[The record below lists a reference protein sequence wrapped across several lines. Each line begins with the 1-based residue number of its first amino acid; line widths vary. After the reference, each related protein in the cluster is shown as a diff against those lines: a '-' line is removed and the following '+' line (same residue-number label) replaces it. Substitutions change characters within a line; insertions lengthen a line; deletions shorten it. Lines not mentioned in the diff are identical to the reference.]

1 MFLPSS
7 PHRGCETLR
16 SRASLDATRCGGVE
30 PSVATIV
37 RCSMPYA
44 PYFFSSF
51 SRNAIHLPSG
61 LHSGLPRPPRLVI
74 GDSAFS
80 VDPGFE
86 STTNSWLEGSR
97 SGSELRLLV
106 KAMRVPSGDQE
117 GDPSSALPPV
127 SRSSFFDARSNRYT

>member
-51 SRNAIHLPSG
+51 SRNAIDFPSG
-61 LHSGLPRPPRLVI
+61 LHSVLPRPPRLVV
-74 GDSAFS
+74 GDSAVS
-80 VDPGFE
+80 VDPALA
-86 STTNSWLEGSR
+86 SITNSWLDGSR
-97 SGSELRLLV
+97 SGSPWRLL
-106 KAMRVPSGDQE
+106 ANAIRVPSGDQE
-117 GDPSSALPPV
+117 GDDSSALPLV
-127 SRSSFFDARSNRYT
+127 NRSSFLAATSKR